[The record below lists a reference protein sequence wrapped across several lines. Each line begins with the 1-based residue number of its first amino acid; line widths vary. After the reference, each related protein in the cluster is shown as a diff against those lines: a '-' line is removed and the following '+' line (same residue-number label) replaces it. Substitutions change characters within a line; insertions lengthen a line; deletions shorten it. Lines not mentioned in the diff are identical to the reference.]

1 MGLRP
6 GFLTLR
12 PWCLALHPW
21 FLTLHPW
28 CLALRPWCL
37 LLTLSSP
44 WLLPLILDCR
54 ASLLR
59 RGLVLWLRPLV
70 SRPALLGRPRTL
82 DILLMLPRTS
92 HPRLFLPSPLS
103 GCGRSLFSL
112 LLKVLA
118 DYRVTRLVAVLLAAQ
133 RMLLLHLAGIPVA

>member
-1 MGLRP
+1 MLGLMDKSGLIVTLPASFLIFLLPLPAVLPGLLRLPPALRPWFMGLRP

-44 WLLPLILDCR
+44 WLLPLILGCR

-59 RGLVLWLRPLV
+59 SGLLRWLRALA
-70 SRPALLGRPRTL
+70 SRTALLERP
-82 DILLMLPRTS
+82 
-92 HPRLFLPSPLS
+92 
-103 GCGRSLFSL
+103 
-112 LLKVLA
+112 
-118 DYRVTRLVAVLLAAQ
+118 
-133 RMLLLHLAGIPVA
+133 